1 MYKNKSIHKLR
12 KANTKIIKRRNQT
25 VDARSEKKGGGG
37 RAARAG
43 AQISTALHSLTKF

>member
-25 VDARSEKKGGGG
+25 ADAGRVKKGEGEEQLQPE
-37 RAARAG
+37 RRS
-43 AQISTALHSLTKF
+43 QQPFIS